1 MPIPMNSQQVLDRE
15 YLEIRGKILEVAA
28 SLDRLDR
35 AAGDVA
41 QDPRMSLLHEGLQ
54 IALQSH
60 ENNAAN
66 RDSRAKQIQL
76 LFSREYADVWRQEFE
91 L

>member
-1 MPIPMNSQQVLDRE
+1 MSIPMNSQQVLDRE

-35 AAGDVA
+35 AAGDVT
-41 QDPRMSLLHEGLQ
+41 QDPRMALVHKGLQ
-54 IALQSH
+54 IALQS
-60 ENNAAN
+60 NGTQG
-66 RDSRAKQIQL
+66 DSRAKQIQL
-76 LFSREYADVWRQEFE
+76 LFSREYADSWRHEFE

>member
-1 MPIPMNSQQVLDRE
+1 MSIPMNSQQVLDRE

-28 SLDRLDR
+28 SLDRLER
-35 AAGDVA
+35 ADGDVT
-41 QDPRMSLLHEGLQ
+41 QDPRMALMHQGLQ
-54 IALQSH
+54 IALQSNEAH
-60 ENNAAN
+60 

-76 LFSREYADVWRQEFE
+76 LFSREYADSWRQDFD

>member
-1 MPIPMNSQQVLDRE
+1 MSIPINSQQVLDRE

-28 SLDRLDR
+28 SLDRLER

-41 QDPRMSLLHEGLQ
+41 QDPRMALMHEGLQ
-54 IALQSH
+54 IALQP
-60 ENNAAN
+60 NDAQG
-66 RDSRAKQIQL
+66 DSRAKQIQL
-76 LFSREYADVWRQEFE
+76 LFSREYADSWRQEFE

>member
-1 MPIPMNSQQVLDRE
+1 MSIPMNSQQVLDRE

-28 SLDRLDR
+28 SLDRLER

-41 QDPRMSLLHEGLQ
+41 QDPRMKLIQQGLQ
-54 IALQSH
+54 IALQS
-60 ENNAAN
+60 NDAQG
-66 RDSRAKQIQL
+66 DSRAKQIQL
-76 LFSREYADVWRQEFE
+76 LFSREYADSWRKEFE

>member
-1 MPIPMNSQQVLDRE
+1 MSIPMNSQQVLDRE

-28 SLDRLDR
+28 SLDRLER

-41 QDPRMSLLHEGLQ
+41 QDPRMALVHQGLQ
-54 IALQSH
+54 IALQS
-60 ENNAAN
+60 NDDQG
-66 RDSRAKQIQL
+66 DSRAKQIQL
-76 LFSREYADVWRQEFE
+76 LFSREYADSWRHEFE

>member
-1 MPIPMNSQQVLDRE
+1 MNSQQVLDRE

-28 SLDRLDR
+28 SLDRLER

-41 QDPRMSLLHEGLQ
+41 QDPRMALIHQGLQ
-54 IALQSH
+54 ITLQP
-60 ENNAAN
+60 NDAQG
-66 RDSRAKQIQL
+66 DSRAKQIQL
-76 LFSREYADVWRQEFE
+76 LFSREYADSWRHEFE

>member
-1 MPIPMNSQQVLDRE
+1 MSIPLNSEQVLDRE

-35 AAGDVA
+35 ADGDVT
-41 QDPRMSLLHEGLQ
+41 QDPRMALMHQGLQ
-54 IALQSH
+54 ITLQSNDAH
-60 ENNAAN
+60 S
-66 RDSRAKQIQL
+66 DSRAKQIQL
-76 LFSREYADVWRQEFE
+76 LFSREYADSWRQEFE

>member
-1 MPIPMNSQQVLDRE
+1 MNSQQVLDRE

-28 SLDRLDR
+28 SLDRLER

-41 QDPRMSLLHEGLQ
+41 QDPRMTLIQQGLQ
-54 IALQSH
+54 ITLQS
-60 ENNAAN
+60 NDAQG
-66 RDSRAKQIQL
+66 DSRAKQIQL
-76 LFSREYADVWRQEFE
+76 LFSREYADSWRKEFE

>member
-1 MPIPMNSQQVLDRE
+1 MSIPMNSQQVLDRE

-28 SLDRLDR
+28 SLDRLER

-41 QDPRMSLLHEGLQ
+41 QDPRMALLHQGLQ
-54 IALQSH
+54 IALQSTADN
-60 ENNAAN
+60 EAN
-66 RDSRAKQIQL
+66 SDSKAKQIQL
-76 LFSREYADVWRQEFE
+76 LFSREYADAWRQEFE

>member
-1 MPIPMNSQQVLDRE
+1 MSIPMNSQQVLDRE

-28 SLDRLDR
+28 SLDRLER

-41 QDPRMSLLHEGLQ
+41 QDPRMTLIQQGLQ
-54 IALQSH
+54 IALQS
-60 ENNAAN
+60 NDAQG
-66 RDSRAKQIQL
+66 DSRAKQIQL
-76 LFSREYADVWRQEFE
+76 LFSREYADSWRKEFE

>member
-1 MPIPMNSQQVLDRE
+1 MNSEQVLDRE

-35 AAGDVA
+35 ADGDVT
-41 QDPRMSLLHEGLQ
+41 QDPRMALMHQGLQ
-54 IALQSH
+54 ITLQSNDAH
-60 ENNAAN
+60 C
-66 RDSRAKQIQL
+66 DSRAKQIQL
-76 LFSREYADVWRQEFE
+76 LFSREYADSWRQEFE

>member
-1 MPIPMNSQQVLDRE
+1 MNSQQVLDRE

-28 SLDRLDR
+28 SLDRLER

-41 QDPRMSLLHEGLQ
+41 QDPRMKLIQQGLQ
-54 IALQSH
+54 IALQS
-60 ENNAAN
+60 NDAQG
-66 RDSRAKQIQL
+66 DSRAKQIQL
-76 LFSREYADVWRQEFE
+76 LFSREYADSWRKEFE

>member
-1 MPIPMNSQQVLDRE
+1 MNSQQVLDRE

-28 SLDRLDR
+28 SLDRLER

-41 QDPRMSLLHEGLQ
+41 QDPRMALMHQGLQ
-54 IALQSH
+54 IALQS
-60 ENNAAN
+60 NDVQG
-66 RDSRAKQIQL
+66 DSRAKQIQL
-76 LFSREYADVWRQEFE
+76 LFSREYADSWRQEFE